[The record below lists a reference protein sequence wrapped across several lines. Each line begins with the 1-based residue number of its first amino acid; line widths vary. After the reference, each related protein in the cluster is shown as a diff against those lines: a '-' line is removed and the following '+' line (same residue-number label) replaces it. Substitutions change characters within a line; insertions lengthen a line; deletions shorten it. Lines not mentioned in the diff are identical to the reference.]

1 MDTLKEA
8 FIAFLTDENIPFQ
21 VEGDDVA
28 TGNYIYQFGNKGQ
41 FIGKVDINV

>member
-8 FIAFLTDENIPFQ
+8 FISFLSDENIPFQ
-21 VEGDDVA
+21 VEDDDVA

-41 FIGKVDINV
+41 YIGRVKI

>member
-1 MDTLKEA
+1 MDSLKEA
-8 FIAFLTDENIPFQ
+8 FISFLTDENIPFQ

-41 FIGKVDINV
+41 YIGRVKI

>member
-8 FIAFLTDENIPFQ
+8 FIAFLIDENIPFQ
-21 VEGDDVA
+21 VDGDDVA
-28 TGNYIYQFGNKGQ
+28 AGNYIYQFGNKGQ

>member
-8 FIAFLTDENIPFQ
+8 FIAFLTDEKILFQ

-28 TGNYIYQFGNKGQ
+28 TGHYIYQFGNKGQ
-41 FIGKVDINV
+41 YIGRVKI

>member
-8 FIAFLTDENIPFQ
+8 FIAFLINENIPFQ

-41 FIGKVDINV
+41 YIGRVKI

>member
-8 FIAFLTDENIPFQ
+8 FIAFLIDENISFQ
-21 VEGDDVA
+21 VDGDDVA

-41 FIGKVDINV
+41 YIGRVKI

>member
-8 FIAFLTDENIPFQ
+8 FINFLIDENIPFQ

-41 FIGKVDINV
+41 YIGRVKI

>member
-8 FIAFLTDENIPFQ
+8 FISFLSDENIPFQ

-28 TGNYIYQFGNKGQ
+28 IGNYIYQFGNKGQ
-41 FIGKVDINV
+41 YIGRVKI

>member
-1 MDTLKEA
+1 MNTLKEA
-8 FIAFLTDENIPFQ
+8 FISFLFDENIPFQ

-41 FIGKVDINV
+41 YIGRVKI

>member
-8 FIAFLTDENIPFQ
+8 FIAFLIDENIPFQ
-21 VEGDDVA
+21 VDGDDVA
-28 TGNYIYQFGNKGQ
+28 VGNYIYQFGNKGQ

>member
-8 FIAFLTDENIPFQ
+8 FIAFLIDENIPFQ

-41 FIGKVDINV
+41 YIGRVKI

>member
-8 FIAFLTDENIPFQ
+8 FIAFLIDEKIPFQ

-28 TGNYIYQFGNKGQ
+28 TGKYIYQFGNKGQ

>member
-8 FIAFLTDENIPFQ
+8 FIAFLINENTPFQ

-41 FIGKVDINV
+41 YIGRLDINV

>member
-1 MDTLKEA
+1 MSMKEA
-8 FIAFLTDENIPFQ
+8 FISFLIDENIPFQ

-41 FIGKVDINV
+41 YIGRVKI